1 MMPRMAIQIAGV
13 SLPGPTEVL
22 GTARSVADWGV
33 RTVQLAGELPERA
46 DALLDSVERL
56 LRRMDSLA
64 ERADTLVG
72 RVDTVAAA
80 AERAVLTASAVAGEA
95 AAVVSRANLV
105 TDGAAVVI
113 TGAEKITESAS
124 AVVVQVTDA
133 SRGAADLLSTFEPL
147 ANRAAPLASRF
158 VNELSEQEVA
168 AAVRLVDQLPRLAE
182 HLESDV
188 MPILATLDRVG
199 PDMHEL
205 LNVVKDLRTALD
217 GVPGLAYL
225 RRRIRPE

>member
-1 MMPRMAIQIAGV
+1 MAIQIAGV
-13 SLPGPTEVL
+13 SVPGPTEVL

-33 RTVQLAGELPERA
+33 RTVQLAGGLPERA
-46 DALLDSVERL
+46 DALLGSVERL
-56 LRRMDSLA
+56 IGRIDSLA

-80 AERAVLTASAVAGEA
+80 AERAVLTASSVAGDA
-95 AAVVSRANLV
+95 AAVVNRANLV
-105 TDGAAVVI
+105 TDSANLVI
-113 TGAEKITESAS
+113 TGAGKITESAS
-124 AVVVQVTDA
+124 SVVIQVTEA
-133 SRGAADLLSTFEPL
+133 SRGATELLSTFEPL
-147 ANRAAPLASRF
+147 VSRAAPLASRF

-168 AAVRLVDQLPRLAE
+168 AAVRLVDQLPRLAAHME
-182 HLESDV
+182 TQV

-217 GVPGLAYL
+217 GIPGLAYL

>member
-33 RTVQLAGELPERA
+33 RTVQLAGELPARA
-46 DALLDSVERL
+46 DALLDSLERL
-56 LRRMDSLA
+56 LRRWS
-64 ERADTLVG
+64 
-72 RVDTVAAA
+72 
-80 AERAVLTASAVAGEA
+80 
-95 AAVVSRANLV
+95 SRSPRPA
-105 TDGAAVVI
+105 GAA
-113 TGAEKITESAS
+113 G
-124 AVVVQVTDA
+124 
-133 SRGAADLLSTFEPL
+133 LLSTFEPL

-158 VNELSEQEVA
+158 VSELSEQEVA